1 MDILITDYQAKYF
14 AHLLTRKIPSNDKE
28 KLITTIL
35 DAQVEPKPHQ
45 IDAALF
51 AFRSPFVNGAI
62 LADEVGLGKT
72 IEAGLVIAQ
81 KWAESKRRILV
92 ICPSSLRQQWRQELQ
107 DKFFLDSTII
117 EGKNYNSFQ
126 KDSPASSPFF
136 RNEIIICSYQFA
148 SNKEKDIS
156 ITSWDLVVIDEAHR
170 LRNVYKPSN
179 KTANILKKAL
189 QSSPKLLLT
198 ATPLQNSLLE
208 LYGLVSFIDERA
220 FGDQKSFKD
229 QFINRGNEKT
239 LADLRHRVQRFSYR
253 TLRKQVMEYIN
264 YTNRVPH
271 TQSYEPSLKE
281 QELYDLVSRYLQ
293 RDIIYALPA
302 SQRQLT
308 TLVMRKLLAS
318 SSYAISKTLHSLA
331 NRLEDEISS
340 GKFSKKST
348 TIGGFFPDF
357 ELLDEIEEEIGTEDT
372 NTDITTEN
380 IDIQLAK
387 QEVTDLRRF
396 ASIAESITHNNK
408 ADALQHG
415 LDECFLQLN
424 RLGAQK
430 KAIIF
435 TESTRTQKYLFEFLS
450 NNGFADKV
458 VLFNGSNTDPASTDI
473 YHSWITE
480 NEGTDRVTGSITAD
494 RKAAIV
500 DHFRNHAEI
509 MIATEA
515 AAEGIN
521 LQFCSLVVN
530 YDLPWN
536 PQRVEQRIGRCHRY
550 GQKHDVVVLNFL
562 NESNAADRRVFE
574 LLSEKFKLFEGVF
587 GVSDEV
593 LGAIESGVDIEKRIA
608 EIYQACRTPEDI
620 KQEFDQLQNDLESQ
634 ISSNMQ
640 TTKQKLLENFD
651 KDVHE
656 KLRISLDQSQEYLN
670 KHEKWLWETTK
681 SQLTNNAIFNEDEHS
696 FEIIEDIYD
705 QKPGTRYQ
713 MKPAVNAHMYRAG
726 SPLAKDLLKDA
737 KELHTPLAECSI
749 LYSSAQEKINAV
761 EPLLGASGL
770 ITVSRLHIHGSNE
783 EEHII
788 VSGLTDK
795 GFVLSED
802 QCSRLLNLEHAD
814 VKPFMYKREEDQ
826 IMLKDVVA
834 KNIKSKQSDIAERNS
849 SYFDEEL
856 EKIESWAED
865 KKLSL
870 ELKIKELDK
879 EIKTRRTESR
889 KLVKLEEKVAE
900 QRTIKD
906 LEKRRNN
913 LRRELFDK
921 QDEIDNEKDRLL
933 DNIQARLESESS
945 TEELFTLKWK
955 LV

>member
-1 MDILITDYQAKYF
+1 MNENLTDYQARYF

-51 AFRSPFVNGAI
+51 AFRSPFASGAI

-81 KWAESKRRILV
+81 KWAEGKRRILI

-107 DKFFLDSTII
+107 DKFFLSSVIL
-117 EGKNYNSFQ
+117 EGKNYNLHTKENPS
-126 KDSPASSPFF
+126 SSPFIQS
-136 RNEIIICSYQFA
+136 EVVICSYQFA
-148 SNKEKDIS
+148 SNKETDVS
-156 ITSWDLVVIDEAHR
+156 LANWDLVVVDEAHR

-189 QSSPKLLLT
+189 QKSPKLLLT

-208 LYGLVSFIDERA
+208 LYGLVSFIDEHA

-229 QFINRGNEKT
+229 QFINRGNETT
-239 LADLRHRVQRFSYR
+239 LSDLRNRLKRFSYR

-264 YTNRVPH
+264 YTNRIPH
-271 TQSYEPSLKE
+271 TQSYEPSAKE
-281 QELYDLVSRYLQ
+281 QELYDLVSDYLQ

-302 SQRQLT
+302 GQRQLT

-331 NRLEDEISS
+331 SRLEDEISS
-340 GKFSKKST
+340 GKFSKPAALT
-348 TIGGFFPDF
+348 GFFSDY
-357 ELLDEIEEEIGTEDT
+357 ELLDELEEEL
-372 NTDITTEN
+372 N
-380 IDIQLAK
+380 IDVTSEQVQTQTVDMKLAK
-387 QEVTDLRRF
+387 QEVEDLHAYAR
-396 ASIAESITHNNK
+396 IAESITHNNK

-415 LDECFLQLN
+415 LEACFDQLE

-435 TESTRTQKYLFEFLS
+435 TESTRTQKYLFDFLS
-450 NNGFADKV
+450 NNGFKDKI

-473 YHSWITE
+473 YHKWVSE

-500 DHFRNHAEI
+500 DNFRDHSEI

-562 NESNAADRRVFE
+562 NESNAADKRVYE
-574 LLSEKFKLFEGVF
+574 LLSSKFKLFEGVF
-587 GVSDEV
+587 GASDEV
-593 LGAIESGVDIEKRIA
+593 LGVLESGVDIEKRIA
-608 EIYQACRTPEDI
+608 SIYQTCRTPDEI
-620 KQEFDQLQNDLESQ
+620 KTEFDQLQHELETE
-634 ISSNMQ
+634 INSNMQ
-640 TTKQKLLENFD
+640 STKQKLLENFD

-656 KLRISLDQSQEYLN
+656 KLRISMDQSQEYLN
-670 KHEKWLWETTK
+670 KHEKWLWSVTRH
-681 SQLTNNAIFNEDEHS
+681 QLMIYAEFDEDNHS
-696 FEIIEDIYD
+696 FEIT
-705 QKPGTRYQ
+705 KPVYESSAGERYQ

-726 SPLAKDLLKDA
+726 STLAQRLLLKA
-737 KELHTPLAECSI
+737 KQLETPIASCDVR
-749 LYSSAQEKINAV
+749 YSSAAEKISAIESILGKSGYLAV
-761 EPLLGASGL
+761 
-770 ITVSRLHIHGSNE
+770 TKLHIKGTNE
-783 EEHII
+783 EEH
-788 VSGLTDK
+788 LLLD
-795 GFVLSED
+795 GFTADGVQLAED
-802 QCSRLLNLEHAD
+802 QCSHLLELHFSNING
-814 VKPFMYKREEDQ
+814 YS
-826 IMLKDVVA
+826 LKDEDKQKLDASVA
-834 KNIKSKQSDIAERNS
+834 KSVKSKQAEIAERNS
-849 SYFDEEL
+849 NYFDEEL
-856 EKIESWAED
+856 DKIESWAD
-865 KKLSL
+865 DRKLSL

-879 EIKTRRTESR
+879 EIKTRRTDAR
-889 KLVKLEEKVAE
+889 KLVKLDSKVEE
-900 QRTIKD
+900 QRAIKD
-906 LEKRRNN
+906 LEKKRNN

-921 QDEIDNEKDRLL
+921 QDEIDNEKDKLL
-933 DNIQARLESESS
+933 DTVQSRLESESS
-945 TEELFTLKWK
+945 IESLFILKWK